1 MTAFAVYRFPCG
13 AFRIEEESGYIV
25 SLTLVSSQ
33 SPDCGTPSPLTD
45 KTAAQ
50 MEEYFHGVR
59 KSFDVPY
66 LLCQIPYGQ
75 TRSYRDIA
83 ESLGR
88 PRACR
93 AVGMANH
100 RNPLMLLVPCHRVIG
115 ADGSLTGYA
124 GGIELKQFL
133 LQLEKSHTD

>member
-66 LLCQIPYGQ
+66 LLRGTVFQKEVWKARGQIPCG
-75 TRSYRDIA
+75 
-83 ESLGR
+83 
-88 PRACR
+88 
-93 AVGMANH
+93 
-100 RNPLMLLVPCHRVIG
+100 
-115 ADGSLTGYA
+115 
-124 GGIELKQFL
+124 
-133 LQLEKSHTD
+133 